1 MIAFVLAAAL
11 SAPPKMS
18 SGEALYRVRCSS
30 CHGLNLQGGPQAPPL
45 INTDAGYVDFM
56 LQTGRM
62 PAEAPWVQEFDK
74 APDFTHAQMRSL
86 VAFIMSKSS
95 GDKALPVFHLNGD
108 AARGRAVY
116 AENCQQCHSA
126 TGHGN
131 NVGFRSEAP
140 SIRRSTP
147 LEIAEAVREG
157 PDVMPKFG
165 PHVIDQQQLDDLIAY
180 VGWLQTKNYNA
191 GGLSFSNWGPIS
203 EGFVAWAF
211 GVSLLMFLCRR
222 LGTTE

>member
-86 VAFIMSKSS
+86 VAYIMSKSS

-108 AARGRAVY
+108 VARGRAVY

-165 PHVIDQQQLDDLIAY
+165 PHVIDLQQLDDLIAY
-180 VGWLQTKNYNA
+180 VGWLQTNNYNA
-191 GGLSFSNWGPIS
+191 GGLSFSNWGPAS

-211 GVSLLMFLCRR
+211 GAALLVLLCRR

>member
-11 SAPPKMS
+11 SAPPKMTD
-18 SGEALYRVRCSS
+18 GEALFRTRCSS

-45 INTDAGYVDFM
+45 LNTDAGYVDFM

-86 VAFIMSKSS
+86 VAYVMSKSS
-95 GDKALPVFHLNGD
+95 GDKALPAFHSNGD
-108 AARGRAVY
+108 VSRGRSVY
-116 AENCQQCHSA
+116 AENCAQCHSA
-126 TGHGN
+126 TGGGN
-131 NVGFRSEAP
+131 NVGYRNEAP
-140 SIRRSTP
+140 PLRTSTP

-165 PHVIDQQQLDDLIAY
+165 PRVIDQRRLDDLIAY
-180 VGWLQTKNYNA
+180 VGWLQKANYNA

-211 GVSLLMFLCRR
+211 GVSLLVLLCRR
-222 LGTTE
+222 LGT